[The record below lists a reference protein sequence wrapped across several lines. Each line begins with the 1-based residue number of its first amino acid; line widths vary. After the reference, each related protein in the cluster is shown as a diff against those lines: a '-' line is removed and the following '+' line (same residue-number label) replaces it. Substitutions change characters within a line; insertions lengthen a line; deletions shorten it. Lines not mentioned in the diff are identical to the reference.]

1 MEHFW
6 RYQKENVTS
15 RQCKL
20 KTMLKQN
27 AVEHIQLA
35 DIGKENKL
43 LIFDWREWLVT
54 FIQTA
59 RNSKNQ
65 PKDDTRKR

>member
-1 MEHFW
+1 
-6 RYQKENVTS
+6 
-15 RQCKL
+15 
-20 KTMLKQN
+20 MLKQN

-65 PKDDTRKR
+65 PKDDTRKRWEKRTHHKY